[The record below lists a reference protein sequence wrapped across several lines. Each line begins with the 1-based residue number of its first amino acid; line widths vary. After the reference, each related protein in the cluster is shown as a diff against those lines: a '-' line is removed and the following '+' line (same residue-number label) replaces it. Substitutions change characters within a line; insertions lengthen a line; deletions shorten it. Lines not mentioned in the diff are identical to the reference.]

1 MSSSSLGWP
10 NVTRSGAASVERVTA
25 AETEPAGRGSRAY
38 GEGREALLAAAVRVV
53 ATKGLRHLTYRAVA
67 QEAGV
72 THGLVTHHFGSRDAL
87 IESALQYSLDH
98 SVPGMT
104 TAPGSG
110 RIDAL
115 FEGLAQLVA
124 DDPDTQAFQY
134 ELALESRRR
143 PELQP
148 AMRALYDSYR
158 QALREEFN
166 HCGID
171 SDEPLVQLV
180 FAALDGLVFQQV
192 CGVNNTTTDDAIA
205 RLREIIMFLEES
217 RAS

>member
-1 MSSSSLGWP
+1 VRP
-10 NVTRSGAASVERVTA
+10 RAASVERVIA

-87 IESALQYSLDH
+87 IESALQYSLDR

-104 TAPGSG
+104 TDPGSG
-110 RIDAL
+110 RIEAL
-115 FEGLAQLVA
+115 FEGLARLVA

-134 ELALESRRR
+134 ELVLESRRR
-143 PELQP
+143 ADLQP
-148 AMRALYDSYR
+148 AVKALYDSYR
-158 QALREEFN
+158 RALREEFA
-166 HCGID
+166 HSGIGP
-171 SDEPLVQLV
+171 DESLVHLV

-192 CGVNNTTTDDAIA
+192 CSVNSTTTEDALA
-205 RLREIIMFLEES
+205 RLREIIMLLKERSEHH
-217 RAS
+217 AS

>member
-1 MSSSSLGWP
+1 MSSSSLART
-10 NVTRSGAASVERVTA
+10 NVTRSCAASVERVTA
-25 AETEPAGRGSRAY
+25 AETQPTGRGSRAY

-87 IESALQYSLDH
+87 IESALQYSLDN
-98 SVPGMT
+98 SVAGMT

-110 RIDAL
+110 RIEAL
-115 FEGLAQLVA
+115 FEGLTQLVA

-134 ELALESRRR
+134 ELVLESRRR

-148 AMRALYDSYR
+148 AVKALYDGYR
-158 QALREEFN
+158 AALREEFA
-166 HCGID
+166 HIGIGTA
-171 SDEPLVQLV
+171 EPLVQLV

-192 CGVNNTTTDDAIA
+192 CGVNSTTTDDALA
-205 RLREIIMFLEES
+205 RLREIITLLEES

>member
-1 MSSSSLGWP
+1 VFGG
-10 NVTRSGAASVERVTA
+10 TSVVRVTA
-25 AETEPAGRGSRAY
+25 AERGSRAY

-87 IESALQYSLDH
+87 IESALQYTLDN
-98 SVPGMT
+98 SVAGMT

-143 PELQP
+143 PELRP
-148 AMRALYDSYR
+148 ALTALYDGYR
-158 QALREEFN
+158 EALREEFT
-166 HCGID
+166 HIGVGTD
-171 SDEPLVQLV
+171 DPLVQLV

-192 CGVNNTTTDDAIA
+192 CGVNNTPTDEALA
-205 RLREIIMFLEES
+205 RLRGIITLLTEN

>member
-1 MSSSSLGWP
+1 MG
-10 NVTRSGAASVERVTA
+10 VHGVTA
-25 AETEPAGRGSRAY
+25 AETDPAGRGSRAY

-87 IESALQYSLDH
+87 IQSALQYSLDN
-98 SVPGMT
+98 SVAGMT
-104 TAPGSG
+104 AAPGSG

-115 FEGLAQLVA
+115 FQGLDQLVA

-134 ELALESRRR
+134 ELVLESRRR

-148 AMRALYDSYR
+148 AVKALYDSYR
-158 QALREEFN
+158 DAMRQELG
-166 HCGID
+166 HIGIGP
-171 SDEPLVQLV
+171 DEPLVHLL
-180 FAALDGLVFQQV
+180 FAAADGLVFQQV
-192 CGVNNTTTDDAIA
+192 CGVGNTSTEDALA
-205 RLREIIMFLEES
+205 RMREIIALLKERS
-217 RAS
+217 NSHTS

>member
-1 MSSSSLGWP
+1 
-10 NVTRSGAASVERVTA
+10 VTGSCAASVERVTA
-25 AETEPAGRGSRAY
+25 AETGPAEKGSRAY

-87 IESALQYSLDH
+87 IESALQYSLDN
-98 SVPGMT
+98 SVAGMST
-104 TAPGSG
+104 DPGSG

-115 FEGLAQLVA
+115 FGGLAQLVA
-124 DDPDTQAFQY
+124 DEPDTQAFQY

-148 AMRALYDSYR
+148 AIEALYGGYR
-158 QALREEFN
+158 HALREEFA
-166 HCGID
+166 HCGVGTD
-171 SDEPLVQLV
+171 DPLVQLV

-192 CGVNNTTTDDAIA
+192 CGVNNITTDDALT
-205 RLREIIMFLEES
+205 RLREIIALLEES